1 MIETSAPA
9 HHDGTMRLTI
19 NLEADLYAAA
29 VALATAE
36 DCSISAAV
44 NRLVRRGLRGTEP
57 RRGEPARGGERRN
70 GLLVCDGRQVVRAET
85 IQSIEDEDDAA

>member
-29 VALATAE
+29 VALAKAE

-44 NRLVRRGLRGTEP
+44 NRLVRRALRGTEP
-57 RRGEPARGGERRN
+57 RGGERRN

>member
-1 MIETSAPA
+1 
-9 HHDGTMRLTI
+9 MRLTI

-29 VALATAE
+29 VALAKAE

-44 NRLVRRGLRGTEP
+44 NRLVRRALRGTEP
-57 RRGEPARGGERRN
+57 RRGGERRN
-70 GLLVCDGRQVVRAET
+70 GLLVCDGRQVVTAET